1 MPNVDTVTEMV
12 DLIGAQRAYE
22 ANVTAMQAAKQM
34 FTTHPRPPAL
44 MPTIPRSIPPSPSP
58 GPSSGSTASRPPRDT
73 RHRGHRRPASATCS
87 ASRSARW
94 PPPSSEAADAAQA
107 LATGQA
113 SDPTAVVMAVERAQ
127 LAMQLASQIRTK
139 AVEAAQDIF
148 HTQV

>member
-1 MPNVDTVTEMV
+1 MPIDPTFAVTGAEWQ
-12 DLIGAQRAYE
+12 IGGLE
-22 ANVTAMQAAKQM
+22 APSATPAAGSGFGAMLGQSLQSLQATQNEA
-34 FTTHPRPPAL
+34 
-44 MPTIPRSIPPSPSP
+44 
-58 GPSSGSTASRPPRDT
+58 
-73 RHRGHRRPASATCS
+73 ASAS
-87 ASRSARW
+87 
-94 PPPSSEAADAAQA
+94 QA